1 MDDMEPTV
9 FVVDDDEAVCKSL
22 SMLIKGAG
30 INARTY
36 NSAQDFLDAYDPNM
50 PGCLVVDVRMPGMNG
65 LELSAELTRRGFYVP
80 TIVITGHADVPMAV
94 QAVKAGAVNFLEKPF
109 SDRTVLDDIRK
120 AVALDA
126 KIRQVQ
132 AQ

>member
-30 INARTY
+30 IKARTY
-36 NSAQDFLDAYDPNM
+36 NSAQDFLDVYDPSI

-109 SDRTVLDDIRK
+109 SDKTVLDDIRK
-120 AVALDA
+120 ALALDA
-126 KIRQVQ
+126 KVRQVQ

>member
-36 NSAQDFLDAYDPNM
+36 NSAQDFLDAYDPSV

-132 AQ
+132 TQ